1 MDEFTPEQQTSFD
14 VEINRLRD
22 RLSLR
27 KAVMA
32 LPTLKQRDDAIGR
45 LRLAVV
51 NLMAATQ
58 DKHLPPNPWLS
69 IETHAW
75 LEEAPEVAKELGKG
89 LAKGLGKGHL
99 LSGAVG
105 SLTRPNEHREWL
117 IGEQIPLLCEKVYG
131 APFANTLGG
140 WSMRFAHHVL
150 KVLGEKE
157 ASDETIKT
165 FVSKSRRKGRTRKTR
180 TQL

>member
-51 NLMAATQ
+51 DLMAATQ
-58 DKHLPPNPWLS
+58 DTHLPLNPWLS

-75 LEEAPEVAKELGKG
+75 LEEAPEVAKGLG
-89 LAKGLGKGHL
+89 KGLGKGHL

-105 SLTRPNEHREWL
+105 SVARPNEHREWL
-117 IGEQIPLLCEKVYG
+117 IGEQIPHLCEKVYG

-165 FVSKSRRKGRTRKTR
+165 FVSKSRLKVRTRKTR

>member
-69 IETHAW
+69 VETHAW
-75 LEEAPEVAKELGKG
+75 LEETPEVAKG
-89 LAKGLGKGHL
+89 LAKG
-99 LSGAVG
+99 SGRG
-105 SLTRPNEHREWL
+105 IS
-117 IGEQIPLLCEKVYG
+117 
-131 APFANTLGG
+131 
-140 WSMRFAHHVL
+140 
-150 KVLGEKE
+150 
-157 ASDETIKT
+157 
-165 FVSKSRRKGRTRKTR
+165 
-180 TQL
+180 